1 MRAFYVRFRPVL
13 MDQAYKLGVA
23 ISEREDVVTEF
34 LGDIAL
40 KLIEAPSVPRTLA
53 AYVIT
58 AFRHAIIS
66 TYRKQ
71 GRNDAHQHDA
81 TSVVPDTNECVVT
94 TMCSEYTLRLVRGD
108 RTSGAEPDPLVM
120 GLAERLLAGVS
131 EADRELLTWLGER
144 VPATVIAAWRGVTHN
159 AVKVKI
165 SRLRARL
172 RAEAGA
178 YLTELDGEA
187 RNELERFFRRAGVA
201 VTAPQVVKTVV
212 HEPSAHPCRLSPMDD
227 VTLHAGHPYASPYG
241 PEDA

>member
-1 MRAFYVRFRPVL
+1 
-13 MDQAYKLGVA
+13 MDQAYKLGLA
-23 ISEREDVVTEF
+23 IGEREDVVTEF

-40 KLIEAPSVPRTLA
+40 KLIEAPSTPRTVA

-71 GRNDAHQHDA
+71 GRSDAHQHDA

-108 RTSGAEPDPLVM
+108 RNPGVEPDPIVA

-178 YLTELDGEA
+178 YLTELSEEA
-187 RNELERFFRRAGVA
+187 RNELERFFRRAGVT
-201 VTAPQVVKTVV
+201 VTPPPVVKTVT
-212 HEPSAHPCRLSPMDD
+212 HEPSAHSCRLSPIGD
-227 VTLHAGHPYASPYG
+227 VTLHAGLPYASPYG